1 MIEYINQTLV
11 TLTHHHSNLD
21 AASDEANAIHKD
33 IKQLTEMITPLYK
46 ADVEEQLRL
55 LEPSDKVE

>member
-21 AASDEANAIHKD
+21 VESEEAKEIHKD
-33 IKQLTEMITPLYK
+33 IKQLTDMIKPFYQ
-46 ADVEEQLRL
+46 ADINEQLRL